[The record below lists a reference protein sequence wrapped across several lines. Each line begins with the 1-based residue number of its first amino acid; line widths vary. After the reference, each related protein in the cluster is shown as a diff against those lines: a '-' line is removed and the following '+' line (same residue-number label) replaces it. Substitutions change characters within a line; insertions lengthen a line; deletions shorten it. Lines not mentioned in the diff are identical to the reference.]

1 MDIHMELYRLTAS
14 ELSRMMQKKEVSSAE
29 ITRSVFGRIAQK
41 EPEIEAYITLDEEGA
56 LKKAAEVD
64 EKRAKGESLPPL
76 AGIPVGIKDN
86 ICLKGLP
93 ATCASKMLQ
102 NFVPPYNATVIEKLN
117 VQDCVYTG
125 KLNMDEFAMGS
136 STETSFFKKTK
147 NPFDTARVPGGS
159 SGGSAASVAA
169 GEAIV
174 SLGSDTGG
182 SIRQPASF
190 CGVVGLKP
198 TYGSVSRFGL
208 VAFASSLDQIG
219 PFGRSVEDVSMLYSA
234 ICGKDPH
241 DTTTVRREYPRF
253 EDNLQADVK
262 GLRIGIPEAYFGK
275 GVSEEVRAKVM
286 ETARQYEKM
295 GASLV
300 PVTLPDP
307 DYGLAAYYII
317 ACAEASSNLARF
329 DGVKYGYR
337 TQNFAN
343 LEEMYENT
351 RSEGFGDEVKRR
363 IMLGTY
369 VLSSGYY
376 DAYYKKA
383 KFTQKLMQGMFQ
395 EAFQKA
401 DLILCPTAPDTAFK
415 FGENSDD
422 QVKMYMN
429 DILTVTVNITGL
441 PALSFPCGFD
451 GKGLPVGCQ
460 LIGDKFSEQQ
470 LLNTAYAYEK
480 AVGGFD
486 LSKTLD

>member
-1 MDIHMELYRLTAS
+1 MELYRLTAA
-14 ELSRMMQKKEVSSAE
+14 ELSRMMQKKEVSSVE
-29 ITRSVFGRIAQK
+29 VTRSVFDRIAKK
-41 EPEIEAYITLDEEGA
+41 EPEIEAYITLNEENA

-64 EKRAKGESLPPL
+64 EKRAKGESLSSL

-86 ICLKGLP
+86 ICVKGLP
-93 ATCASKMLQ
+93 TTCASKMLA

-117 VQDCVYTG
+117 ASDCVYTG

-147 NPFDTARVPGGS
+147 NPFDTSRVPGGS
-159 SGGSAASVAA
+159 SGGSAAAVAS

-174 SLGSDTGG
+174 ALGSDTGG

-219 PFGRSVEDVSMLYSA
+219 PFGRSVEDVAMLYSA
-234 ICGKDPH
+234 ICGKDSY

-253 EDNLQADVK
+253 EEKLTGQVS
-262 GLRIGIPEAYFGK
+262 GLKIGIPDVYFGQ
-275 GVSEEVRAKVM
+275 GVSNEVREKVM
-286 ETARQYEKM
+286 EAAHRYEQM
-295 GASLV
+295 GATLV
-300 PVTLPDP
+300 PVTLPNT
-307 DYGLAAYYII
+307 DYALAAYYII

-337 TQNFAN
+337 TSNYSN

-383 KFTQKLMQGMFQ
+383 KFTQKLMQGMFH

-401 DLILCPTAPDTAFK
+401 DVILCPTAPDTAFT
-415 FGENSDD
+415 FGANSDD

-441 PALSFPCGFD
+441 PAISFPCGFD
-451 GKGLPVGCQ
+451 GKGLPIGCQ

-470 LLNTAYAYEK
+470 LLSTAFAYEK
-480 AVGGFD
+480 AAGGFD
-486 LSKTLD
+486 LSRTLD

>member
-1 MDIHMELYRLTAS
+1 MELYRLTAA
-14 ELSRMMQKKEVSSAE
+14 ELSRMIRNKEVSSTE
-29 ITRSVFGRIAQK
+29 VTKSVFSRIK
-41 EPEIEAYITLDEEGA
+41 EKESEIEAYVTLNEEGA

-64 EKRAKGESLPPL
+64 EKIARGENLSSL

-86 ICLKGLP
+86 ICTKGLRT
-93 ATCASKMLQ
+93 TCSSKMLS
-102 NFVPPYNATVIEKLN
+102 NFVPPYNATVINKLEAADF
-117 VQDCVYTG
+117 VCTG

-147 NPFDTARVPGGS
+147 NPFDTTRVPGGS
-159 SGGSAASVAA
+159 SGGSAASVAS

-174 SLGSDTGG
+174 ALGSDTGG

-190 CGVVGLKP
+190 CGVVGMKP

-219 PFGRSVEDVSMLYSA
+219 PFGRSVEDVAMLTSI
-234 ICGKDPH
+234 ICGKDPM
-241 DTTTVRREYPRF
+241 DTTSVRREYPRF
-253 EDNLQADVK
+253 EDNLSADVK
-262 GLRIGIPEAYFGK
+262 GLRIGIPEVYFGQ
-275 GVSEEVRAKVM
+275 GVTEEVRQSVM
-286 ETARQYEKM
+286 KAAHQYEQM
-295 GASLV
+295 GAVLV
-300 PVTLPDP
+300 PVELPQP
-307 DYGLAAYYII
+307 DYALAAYYII

-337 TQNFAN
+337 SPNFTS
-343 LEEMYENT
+343 LEDLYENT
-351 RSEGFGDEVKRR
+351 RSEGFGEEVKRR

-383 KFTQKLMQGMFQ
+383 KFTQNLMQDMFRK
-395 EAFQKA
+395 AFTQA
-401 DLILCPTAPDTAFK
+401 DVILCPTAPDTAFK

-429 DILTVTVNITGL
+429 DILTVTVNIVGL
-441 PALSFPCGFD
+441 PAISIPCGFD
-451 GKGLPVGCQ
+451 SKGLPIGCQ
-460 LIGDKFSEQQ
+460 LIGDKFSEQL
-470 LLNTAYAYEK
+470 LLNTAFAYEK

-486 LSKTLD
+486 LSRTLA

>member
-1 MDIHMELYRLTAS
+1 
-14 ELSRMMQKKEVSSAE
+14 
-29 ITRSVFGRIAQK
+29 
-41 EPEIEAYITLDEEGA
+41 
-56 LKKAAEVD
+56 
-64 EKRAKGESLPPL
+64 
-76 AGIPVGIKDN
+76 
-86 ICLKGLP
+86 
-93 ATCASKMLQ
+93 
-102 NFVPPYNATVIEKLN
+102 
-117 VQDCVYTG
+117 
-125 KLNMDEFAMGS
+125 
-136 STETSFFKKTK
+136 
-147 NPFDTARVPGGS
+147 
-159 SGGSAASVAA
+159 
-169 GEAIV
+169 
-174 SLGSDTGG
+174 
-182 SIRQPASF
+182 
-190 CGVVGLKP
+190 
-198 TYGSVSRFGL
+198 
-208 VAFASSLDQIG
+208 
-219 PFGRSVEDVSMLYSA
+219 
-234 ICGKDPH
+234 
-241 DTTTVRREYPRF
+241 
-253 EDNLQADVK
+253 
-262 GLRIGIPEAYFGK
+262 
-275 GVSEEVRAKVM
+275 M

>member
-1 MDIHMELYRLTAS
+1 MELYTLTALELGEKLRS
-14 ELSRMMQKKEVSSAE
+14 GDVTGQEVVEAALSRIQAAQSANNAFITVTDPPVPAAEGAVSS
-29 ITRSVFGRIAQK
+29 
-41 EPEIEAYITLDEEGA
+41 
-56 LKKAAEVD
+56 
-64 EKRAKGESLPPL
+64 L
-76 AGIPVGIKDN
+76 AGVPMAYKDN
-86 ICLKGLP
+86 ICTKGVRT
-93 ATCASKMLQ
+93 TCASRILGD
-102 NFVPPYNATVIEKLN
+102 FTPCYDATVAERLSAAGA
-117 VQDCVYTG
+117 VSLG

-136 STETSFFKKTK
+136 TSETSCFGAVK
-147 NPFDTARVPGGS
+147 NPWDLTRAAGGS
-159 SGGSAASVAA
+159 SGGAAAAVAA
-169 GEAIV
+169 GEVWYAI
-174 SLGSDTGG
+174 GSDTGG